1 MRFFKRKFKKDA
13 QGNTINEFLSGIFPR
28 CLKIGIPDSDSK
40 VYKTKYY
47 NMPYINLLLIAPI
60 HIESIK
66 TELDVSLVG
75 MDENKGSGGDM
86 KDFDALPSMR
96 VDVMGGEFAKEKGAS
111 IHISLT
117 MNKHDLP
124 EGTSRM
130 INEIINQAQGHQEEL
145 ILKREEKSN
154 KL

>member
-1 MRFFKRKFKKDA
+1 MASKVKATFKF
-13 QGNTINEFLSGIFPR
+13 GIFPR

-40 VYKTKYY
+40 VYKTKYC
-47 NMPYINLLLIAPI
+47 NVPYINLLAIALI

-96 VDVMGGEFAKEKGAS
+96 VDVMGV
-111 IHISLT
+111 SL
-117 MNKHDLP
+117 
-124 EGTSRM
+124 
-130 INEIINQAQGHQEEL
+130 
-145 ILKREEKSN
+145 LKRKELQSV
-154 KL
+154 LV

>member
-1 MRFFKRKFKKDA
+1 
-13 QGNTINEFLSGIFPR
+13 
-28 CLKIGIPDSDSK
+28 
-40 VYKTKYY
+40 
-47 NMPYINLLLIAPI
+47 MPYINLLLIAPI